1 VARPRDP
8 IRIVS
13 ELVASVAEV
22 AVAVGDD
29 VPAGGIVALLESMKM
44 EIPMLTER
52 AGRVTD
58 VRVSAGDVVQ
68 DGDVLVVLQ
77 PTE

>member
-1 VARPRDP
+1 MARHRDP
-8 IRIVS
+8 IQIVS

-22 AVAVGDD
+22 PVVVGDE

-52 AGRVTD
+52 AGRVSD

-68 DGDVLVVLQ
+68 DGDILVVLE
-77 PTE
+77 PTD